1 MKKRLKIMLSVTAVV
16 IMAAIL
22 MLPGT
27 IGSQSSSM
35 YVTRMYGDTMEG
47 PWSDTSSETTKYVL
61 EITSND
67 SQTTIIIQEAQFLW
81 ESPESTLVFKVG
93 NKMFSLTNVDS
104 FELINLKCDPEKA
117 VELREK
123 YDSITPGWHM
133 NKKHWN
139 SLHMNNSLS
148 DRLIN
153 ELTSHSYDLVFNY
166 FM

>member
-1 MKKRLKIMLSVTAVV
+1 MKKRLKIILSVAAVV
-16 IMAAIL
+16 IMATIL

-81 ESPESTLVFKVG
+81 GSPEGTLVFKG
-93 NKMFSLTNVDS
+93 MKGDQG
-104 FELINLKCDPEKA
+104 EKGDTGPQGPQG
-117 VELREK
+117 VCPICPM
-123 YDSITPGWHM
+123 YDIRG
-133 NKKHWN
+133 
-139 SLHMNNSLS
+139 
-148 DRLIN
+148 
-153 ELTSHSYDLVFNY
+153 
-166 FM
+166 